1 MTVMATEF
9 VMKMKY
15 ADAQLP
21 RLVTMILVQLMMME
35 VVPRLMN
42 VVCVVVMVFPWVPVI
57 VMVQVLKIIMIAMV
71 IAL

>member
-9 VMKMKY
+9 VMNLKY
-15 ADAQLP
+15 ADAQFP
-21 RLVTMILVQLMMME
+21 RLVTIILTQLMMMKL
-35 VVPRLMN
+35 VPRLMN
-42 VVCVVVMVFPWVPVI
+42 VVCVVEMVFPWVPVI